1 MQQSDELFIN
11 DKKIEL
17 AEGTVIALTL
27 QINDLGELKDRQS
40 TYSNQFK
47 VPRTA
52 WNRKQ
57 LEQAGL
63 LQSTSKLPYRKN
75 QAKVRKCGLEFIA
88 NGFGTLESTDEFYN
102 LTVNAGIVDLM
113 ERLGQKKLSELK
125 LPYDH
130 TMDLATIF
138 ASRTNTSGFIYTL
151 VDYNNDPAYCDD
163 VYNQMDISRNAPMM
177 FVHSIVER
185 IFEMAG
191 VPMEGELFNR
201 DVYKRLLLQ
210 LGTDGMYYKG
220 FVVGVEHT
228 VNFFVD
234 DTQVGPNILATKM
247 SGGTTNPSNVNGWWQ
262 VIGANTGK
270 LVLDRDIQ
278 LSSDF
283 YMDWHVEFQLT
294 SAPSLV
300 YYHAEIYN
308 YATATMITR
317 GPDVA
322 VDIGQTINGSWSV
335 RMDGGSY
342 PNGTQLAMRVIVS
355 TYPSGPTATVEIQV
369 ANLTIVSTGAGG
381 LPIGYGNPI
390 VVSTL
395 MPDMTQADFLKA
407 ILAHMFAGLPS
418 VDQHSGHYKVV
429 QFDEILDAIPS
440 AKTWERKLHM
450 DERTWKEEYRIGY
463 AQRNWFKYAEDD
475 QVIKGYGDGYFDI
488 DDQVLDKEKTI
499 ITLPFAATHWVS
511 RFGGIKIPIIQLWD
525 SDGKPMKTKPR
536 ILLLDNE
543 VAPSPFYRRITHP
556 IDGHE
561 DYTDNVPYC
570 HFLREELDENLGWG
584 DSLLEK
590 EYEGLIGVLR
600 DMKKFTG
607 FFKLQPD
614 EVQQLDL
621 YKPVYVKELG
631 AFFYVNK
638 VVGFTGDGY
647 TKIELIRFSFGAD
660 PEAKAPELRK
670 FFARIEPEDIPIF
683 IPGVR
688 EYSLG
693 FDIDSSYPYFD
704 TSDVVKTG
712 VLQDLFLT
720 MGEPNA
726 WLTIVGIENWQY
738 QIRIKLEVVNWT
750 DGSSILEIRLDQYG
764 LVYAHP
770 DTGGGGGVGVFNLSF
785 VTSMAYT
792 GAGRDFLKLKTD
804 VHFKILSN
812 STTDNSDIRGIEY

>member
-52 WNRKQ
+52 WNRLQ

-63 LQSTSKLPYRKN
+63 IQSTTRLPYKKN
-75 QAKVRKCGLEFIA
+75 QAKVRKGGLEFIA
-88 NGFGTLESTDEFYN
+88 RGHATLESTDEFYN
-102 LTVNAGIVDLM
+102 LTVNTGIIDLI
-113 ERLGQKKLSELK
+113 EKLGQKKLSDLK
-125 LPYDH
+125 LPGDH
-130 TMDLATIF
+130 TLDVVTVYT
-138 ASRTNTSGFIYTL
+138 SRLNNSEYIYGV
-151 VDYNNDPAYCDD
+151 VDYNNNTVYCDD
-163 VYNQMDISRNAPMM
+163 VTPKMNMSRNAPLYY
-177 FVHSIVER
+177 VHSIVEA
-185 IFEMAG
+185 IFYEEG
-191 VPMEGELFNR
+191 VPLEGELFNR
-201 DVYKRLLLQ
+201 DKYKRLLLQ
-210 LGTDGMYYKG
+210 LGTDGFTYKG
-220 FVVGVEHT
+220 QVVGVRHI
-228 VNFFVD
+228 VGLFDD
-234 DTQVGPNILATKM
+234 DTQVGPNILLTWM
-247 SGGTTNPSNVNGWWQ
+247 SGGVGSPTNLNGWWQ
-262 VIGANTGK
+262 YFGADKGK
-270 LVLDRDIQ
+270 LVFDREVR
-278 LSSDF
+278 LSSDL
-283 YMDWHVEFQLT
+283 YTDWTVNFRLT

-300 YYHAEIYN
+300 YYHAEIYR
-308 YATATMITR
+308 YDTATVIAR

-322 VDIGQTINGSWSV
+322 VDVGQTINGSWSV
-335 RMDGGSY
+335 RLDSGTY
-342 PNGTQLAMRVIVS
+342 PSGTELAMRVIVA
-355 TYPSGPTATVEIQV
+355 TYPSGPTATVEIT
-369 ANLTIVSTGAGG
+369 ASTLTMVSTGG
-381 LPIGYGNPI
+381 LAMSLHNP
-390 VVSTL
+390 VVISEHV
-395 MPDMTQADFLKA
+395 PDMTQAEFLKA

-418 VDQHSGHYKVV
+418 IDQYSGHYKVV
-429 QFDEILDAIPS
+429 QFDEILDAIPR
-440 AKTWERKLHM
+440 AKKWERKLHM

-475 QVIKGYGDGYFDI
+475 QVQKGYGDGYFDI
-488 DDQVLDKEKTI
+488 DDEVLEKEKTI
-499 ITLPFAATHWVS
+499 LTLPFAATHWVN
-511 RFGGIKIPIIQLWD
+511 RFGTGAKIPIIQLWD
-525 SDGKPMKTKPR
+525 KDGKAMKTKPR
-536 ILLLDNE
+536 ILLLDRDIS
-543 VAPSPFYRRITHP
+543 PSSPYIDIHDGVTGPITL
-556 IDGHE
+556 G
-561 DYTDNVPYC
+561 DNVPHC
-570 HFLREELDENLGWG
+570 HFLREELFENLGWQNSMLN
-584 DSLLEK
+584 D

-600 DMKKFTG
+600 DLKKFTG
-607 FFKLQPD
+607 FFKLHQS
-614 EVQQLDL
+614 EVHQLDL
-621 YKPVYVKELG
+621 YKPLYVKELG

-712 VLQDLFLT
+712 VLQDLSLT